1 MTQRAL
7 RQRNELALLPLH
19 EQSKTVQLASCDN
32 AIGVEARFL
41 FHIDPKDALEGSS
54 RDRGEQEG
62 EGVLH
67 IRDNVIGVEV
77 VPQEARG
84 AGHA

>member
-1 MTQRAL
+1 MHWLYCLCTSRS
-7 RQRNELALLPLH
+7 N
-19 EQSKTVQLASCDN
+19 TVQLASSDN

-41 FHIDPKDALEGSS
+41 FHIDPKDALERS
-54 RDRGEQEG
+54 RRDGGEQEG

-67 IRDNVIGVEV
+67 IGDNVSGVEV
-77 VPQEARG
+77 VPQETRR